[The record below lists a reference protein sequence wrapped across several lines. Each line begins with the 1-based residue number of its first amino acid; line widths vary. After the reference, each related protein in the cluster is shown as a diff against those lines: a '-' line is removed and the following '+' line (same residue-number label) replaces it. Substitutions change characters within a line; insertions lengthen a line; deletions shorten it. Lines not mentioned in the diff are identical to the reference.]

1 MIETKILVTYSC
13 ILERIKWIIV
23 ADLHFRYTNILF
35 SLPPAG
41 D

>member
-13 ILERIKWIIV
+13 ILEQIKWIV